1 MSTNFHWVDG
11 NKALVAS
18 NKGNIQLNQ
27 FSQPASD
34 SYGTGVYLTLELR
47 ESVKLKFAGWLTRSH
62 ELQVIS
68 ELLQMLQ
75 FCVLQWKDK
84 KLNVNYNKN
93 QEICLD
99 FSLLF

>member
-1 MSTNFHWVDG
+1 MSRIIDRRYACIRMSTNFHWVDG

-75 FCVLQWKDK
+75 FCAFAMKR
-84 KLNVNYNKN
+84 
-93 QEICLD
+93 
-99 FSLLF
+99 